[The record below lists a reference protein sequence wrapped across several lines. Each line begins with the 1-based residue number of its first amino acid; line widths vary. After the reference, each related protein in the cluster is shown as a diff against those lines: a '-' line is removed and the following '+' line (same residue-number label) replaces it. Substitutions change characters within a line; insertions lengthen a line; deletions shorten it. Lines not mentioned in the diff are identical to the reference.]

1 MRYGVYLIGVFVFQ
15 TVLAVW
21 VLGTANSEKEDGNLG
36 SLDGKGKVS
45 LNGNEKILRSN
56 VGLEEKIEEIRAM
69 ASEARKAEKYK
80 HESLNSRTKIGI
92 EKEIE
97 NRLLKLQK
105 GLNSTREKLPR
116 SYVNYLSKYGKVED
130 GVMKKKKK
138 ISLDVGNGNESL
150 MFKKKLKFRA
160 PSTEA
165 SEGPKGFGDSEKCKM
180 SKGKKNGLSGRGKMV
195 EVSEEEI
202 EEIQK
207 EGDLEGDD
215 GRRLVVQTLR
225 VSREDWKNLDN
236 GMRSEHG
243 GKEASR
249 NRKSRNGVIQG
260 SRPRRPS
267 VEVAKW
273 TTTRELGMENDQNF
287 EREKWET
294 VEESNELPVFSR
306 NGSSRLNEAKR
317 KSASNKV
324 LEKQSNVQTDL
335 WWLNLPYVLVVH
347 MQRGSDPE
355 GPGGLFT
362 LKLGTEAH
370 NQSESS
376 YTVAFEDRGDANN
389 FCYLLESF
397 FEDLGDVSAD
407 IVPLSV
413 KELHAA
419 VNSEKWEVIVVKK
432 GQLQL
437 YAGQPFSDVE
447 MALHALIEETQSAR

>member
-1 MRYGVYLIGVFVFQ
+1 MYLIGVFVFQ

-36 SLDGKGKVS
+36 SLDSKGKVS

-69 ASEARKAEKYK
+69 ASEARKAEKNK

-116 SYVNYLSKYGKVED
+116 SYVNYLSMYGKVED
-130 GVMKKKKK
+130 GVMKKKKKK

-165 SEGPKGFGDSEKCKM
+165 NEGPKGFGDSEKCKV
-180 SKGKKNGLSGRGKMV
+180 SKGKKNCLGGRGKMV

-215 GRRLVVQTLR
+215 GRRLAVQTLR

-236 GMRSEHG
+236 GMRSEH
-243 GKEASR
+243 EASQT
-249 NRKSRNGVIQG
+249 RKSRNG
-260 SRPRRPS
+260 
-267 VEVAKW
+267 
-273 TTTRELGMENDQNF
+273 
-287 EREKWET
+287 
-294 VEESNELPVFSR
+294 
-306 NGSSRLNEAKR
+306 
-317 KSASNKV
+317 
-324 LEKQSNVQTDL
+324 NVT
-335 WWLNLPYVLVVH
+335 
-347 MQRGSDPE
+347 
-355 GPGGLFT
+355 
-362 LKLGTEAH
+362 KL
-370 NQSESS
+370 
-376 YTVAFEDRGDANN
+376 
-389 FCYLLESF
+389 
-397 FEDLGDVSAD
+397 
-407 IVPLSV
+407 
-413 KELHAA
+413 
-419 VNSEKWEVIVVKK
+419 
-432 GQLQL
+432 
-437 YAGQPFSDVE
+437 
-447 MALHALIEETQSAR
+447 